1 MNEYLVV
8 KWLHVL
14 SSTILFGT
22 GIGSAFYMLTASL
35 GRDARVV
42 HATVRKVVLA
52 DWIFTTPA
60 VIVQPLT
67 GFWLVHLAGFDWTH
81 RWILWSI
88 VLYLLAGACW
98 LPVVWMQ
105 IRMEGMAREAAQR
118 GAPLPERYFRWLRVW
133 IALGIPAFLAL
144 VVVFYLMVAKPA

>member
-8 KWLHVL
+8 KWVHVI

-22 GIGSAFYMLTASL
+22 GIGSAFYMLVASL
-35 GRDARVV
+35 RREPAHV
-42 HATVRKVVLA
+42 HATVRTVVVA
-52 DWIFTTPA
+52 DWLFTTPA

-67 GFWLVHLAGFDWTH
+67 GIWLIHLAGFPWTAT
-81 RWILWSI
+81 WIVASI
-88 VLYLLAGACW
+88 VLYLVAGACW

-105 IRMEGMAREAAQR
+105 IRMREMARIAVEQ
-118 GAPLPERYFRWLRVW
+118 GTPLPERYFRWLRVW

-144 VVVFYLMVAKPA
+144 VAVFYLMVAEPA